1 VNIKNIFAKYGN
13 ISPKIKIET
22 MKIRTD
28 IAIATLIGLSA
39 ICMNCNPSKKAV
51 ENTNIST
58 DTVASVNPPL
68 LETHWTLVEL
78 MGKPIKDTPV
88 MKEMYIVF
96 KKAEARVEG
105 NGGCNSFSG
114 TYTLPKEN
122 EISFSPLVSTKMY
135 CKGINYEDEFFKALS
150 TADHYYL
157 KADKLSLTE
166 GEILRVAKFI
176 AKD

>member
-1 VNIKNIFAKYGN
+1 MNIKNIFAKYGN

-28 IAIATLIGLSA
+28 IVVATIIGLSA
-39 ICMNCNPSKKAV
+39 MCMNCNPSKNTT
-51 ENTNIST
+51 ENTKIST
-58 DTVASVNPPL
+58 DTVASVNSPL
-68 LETHWTLVEL
+68 LDKHWTLVEL
-78 MGKPIKDTPV
+78 MGKPLKDTPV
-88 MKEMYIVF
+88 MKEMYLVL

-105 NGGCNSFSG
+105 NGGCNAFSG
-114 TYTLPKEN
+114 TYTLTNEN

-150 TADHYYL
+150 SANHYYL
-157 KADKLSLTE
+157 KSDTLSLTE

-176 AKD
+176 AKE